1 MIMDPDQRRQFVI
14 RAAAIAV
21 NIAVEAAIIYSASHY
36 DRIPYHTS
44 ALTGAAWVQELMNGH
59 PERIRCELGV
69 HLQVFKLIIEYLK
82 IIGHTH
88 SRDVFL
94 EEQLAI
100 FLYRCTTGLSIRHV
114 GERFQR
120 SNETISR
127 CVFTIIIYLYFCLRQ
142 LNSKFMPDIL
152 QRCSTSSRLPP
163 STQILS
169 TCLTSVLP
177 SQNTSERIPNSTPFL
192 KVPLAH

>member
-1 MIMDPDQRRQFVI
+1 MIQDFVHIMPVDSDSQHERRQFML

-21 NIAVEAAIIYSASHY
+21 NAAVQATIIYSSSHY

-44 ALTGAAWVQELMNGH
+44 ALTGAAWVRELINGH
-59 PERIRCELGV
+59 PERICCELGV
-69 HLQVFKLIIEYLK
+69 HLHVFQIIVEYLK
-82 IIGHTH
+82 VIGHTH
-88 SRDVFL
+88 SREVFL

-127 CVFTIIIYLYFCLRQ
+127 CVIYIVALAR
-142 LNSKFMPDIL
+142 SGSIL
-152 QRCSTSSRLPP
+152 ISC
-163 STQILS
+163 QIFYKDAQHILVS
-169 TCLTSVLP
+169 
-177 SQNTSERIPNSTPFL
+177 
-192 KVPLAH
+192 PLLH